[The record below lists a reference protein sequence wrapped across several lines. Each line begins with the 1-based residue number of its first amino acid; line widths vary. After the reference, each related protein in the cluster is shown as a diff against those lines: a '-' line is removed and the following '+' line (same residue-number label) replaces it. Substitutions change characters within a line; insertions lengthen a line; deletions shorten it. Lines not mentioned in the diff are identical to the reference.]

1 MGHKYYRT
9 HQQEKSMEPR
19 MGGDGEF
26 IMKALT
32 FGLGFEEKISPGELE
47 KNIPDRER
55 NVSRGLVA

>member
-1 MGHKYYRT
+1 
-9 HQQEKSMEPR
+9 MEPR